1 MPDDNS
7 TNDRLMEQFIEKA
20 SPKLLEALSGQIT
33 AHVEKQISGLVE
45 NSKALLDQA
54 KQAQAERDALA
65 EKSAADFTQLKTL
78 LERGESPAA
87 IKSALTPEPITLTRE
102 QARDP
107 ALYRRAKA
115 QAQAQG
121 TAVQITE

>member
-1 MPDDNS
+1 MPDDNNS
-7 TNDRLMEQFIEKA
+7 RLMEQFIEKA

-65 EKSAADFTQLKTL
+65 EKSAADFGQLKTL

-87 IKSALTPEPITLTRE
+87 IKSILAPERITLTRE
-102 QARDP
+102 QARDVTI
-107 ALYRRAKA
+107 YRRARE
-115 QAQAQG
+115 QAARNG
-121 TAVQITE
+121 TTVAIAGD